1 MGAEL
6 IEIINNLLASSRYLV
21 DGNSMSPALKHG
33 DQVLAARVKRQYRR
47 GEGAVFQGQV
57 RSRRVDIKRI
67 IGLPEEVIFL
77 CDDGVLINGA
87 VLLEQYLPGGS
98 NLIHADREY
107 YPPRETDRFWITE
120 PGEYFV
126 MGDRRENSQD
136 SRSFGPVTENR
147 MLGRVW
153 LRYWPLRAWNTIST
167 GGQTSDNNDR
177 YTR

>member
-1 MGAEL
+1 MKVLVADNLSSMGVDILKQESGVDVDVNIGLTKEEL
-6 IEIINNLLASSRYLV
+6 IKIISSY
-21 DGNSMSPALKHG
+21 
-33 DQVLAARVKRQYRR
+33 
-47 GEGAVFQGQV
+47 EGLIV
-57 RSRRVDIKRI
+57 RSATKVT
-67 IGLPEEVIFL
+67 PEVI
-77 CDDGVLINGA
+77 GNNG
-87 VLLEQYLPGGS
+87 
-98 NLIHADREY
+98 
-107 YPPRETDRFWITE
+107 FWITE

-167 GGQTSDNNDR
+167 SGQTSDNNHP